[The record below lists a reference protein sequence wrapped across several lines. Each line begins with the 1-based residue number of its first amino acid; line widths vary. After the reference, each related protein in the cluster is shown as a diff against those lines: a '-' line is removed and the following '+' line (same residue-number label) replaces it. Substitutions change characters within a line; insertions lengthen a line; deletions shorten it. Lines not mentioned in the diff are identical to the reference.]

1 MYLRLPDRTPRE
13 ETDYRLATT
22 RVDFDI
28 RDMKISSVVYALIKQ
43 YVPDVDIVIR
53 DFHLMQDMKIEHAE
67 MHATLGR
74 ILRELND
81 LVGNVVEVQSS
92 GRIVIRPR
100 TTNERESKARVDRM
114 AEELNAW
121 VWAREL
127 ERRTFSVSKGT
138 TDG

>member
-22 RVDFDI
+22 RVDFDV
-28 RDMKISSVVYALIKQ
+28 RDMKISDIVYALIKQ
-43 YVPDVDIVIR
+43 YAPDMAIVIR
-53 DFHLMQDMKIEHAE
+53 DFHLMQDMRIEHAE

-92 GRIVIRPR
+92 GRVIVRPR
-100 TTNERESKARVDRM
+100 TKNERESKAHVDRV
-114 AEELNAW
+114 ADELNAW

-127 ERRTFSVSKGT
+127 ERRTFSVPKQGA
-138 TDG
+138 